1 MTVYQCQPNSSPNRF
16 GLDSGGAAS
25 AAPLFDLQL
34 ADLPIQKIDLRFAGH
49 PSAAL
54 PLSKTLAAPSRSCLF
69 QL

>member
-1 MTVYQCQPNSSPNRF
+1 
-16 GLDSGGAAS
+16 LDSGGAAS

-54 PLSKTLAAPSRSCLF
+54 PLSKTLAPPSRSCLF